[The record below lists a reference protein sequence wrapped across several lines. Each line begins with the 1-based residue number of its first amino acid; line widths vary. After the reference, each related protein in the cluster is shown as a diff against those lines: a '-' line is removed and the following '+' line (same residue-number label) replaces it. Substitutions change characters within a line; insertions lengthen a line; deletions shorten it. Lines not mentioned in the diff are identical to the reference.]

1 MTDYTTSAAVKR
13 QLAIGVQGT
22 VNTLDDDLISVYVTA
37 ASQAIDTYTG
47 RTFAETVGTLYY
59 DARFPVIE
67 RRTLYFDQDYLG
79 IDALSNGANG
89 TINPANYRLLPLH
102 ASPKYAVQ
110 LLEASGLYWQAGND
124 GGAQNAITVIGTAG
138 FCLSANRPA
147 DITLAAT
154 KLAAHL
160 YMTRDNDGSAVQIGD
175 NTTVIPSSAPALVFK
190 LLDRYV
196 RRVAYSGG
204 SHA

>member
-1 MTDYTTSAAVKR
+1 MSSDYTTTSAVKR
-13 QLAIGVQGT
+13 QIAIGVNGT
-22 VNTLDDDLISVYVTA
+22 VNTVDDDLIATYVTQ

-47 RTFAETVGTLYY
+47 RTFAESVGTLFY

-79 IDALSNGANG
+79 INALSNGANG
-89 TINPANYRLLPLH
+89 TINPANYRLLPQH
-102 ASPKYAVQ
+102 YPPKYAVQ

-124 GGAQNAITVIGTAG
+124 GGAQNAIAVIGTTG
-138 FCLSANRPA
+138 YCLSSARSA

-160 YMTRDNDGSAVQIGD
+160 YMTRDNDGSAVQVSTGGD
-175 NTTVIPSSAPALVFK
+175 
-190 LLDRYV
+190 RM
-196 RRVAYSGG
+196 RRASRCRT
-204 SHA
+204 